1 MTVKVM
7 TNNSKRISQDNPH
20 AWRNP
25 WVLGWI
31 ALVVIVL
38 AVNIAMIS
46 LAFITSPGL
55 VTENYYEKGIDHE
68 DNFNKRMAARSA
80 LGWSYRTEFP
90 TSPVMNTEEL
100 YRFSIVDKVGR
111 PLSDARVNISVYRPS
126 DASVDFNVNMLEVAP
141 GVYQSKLNYPL
152 KGIWELTVQVERG
165 DDQYDFNRRTSV
177 LAQ

>member
-1 MTVKVM
+1 MTTKVM
-7 TNNSKRISQDNPH
+7 TDNSKRISQDNPN

-38 AVNIAMIS
+38 AVNIGMIS
-46 LAFITSPGL
+46 LAFITNPGL
-55 VTENYYEKGIDHE
+55 VTEDYYEKGIDYE
-68 DNFNKRMAARSA
+68 ENFNKRTAARNA

-100 YRFSIVDKVGR
+100 YRFSIVDKAGR
-111 PLSDARVNISVYRPS
+111 PLSDARVNISLYRPS
-126 DASVDFNVNMLEVAP
+126 DVAADFNVAMLEVAP
-141 GVYQSKLNYPL
+141 GVYQAKLSYPL
-152 KGIWELTVQVERG
+152 KGLWELTVQIERG
-165 DDQYDFNRRTSV
+165 EDKYDFNRRSSV

>member
-1 MTVKVM
+1 MTAKLM
-7 TNNSKRISQDNPH
+7 TNNSKRISQDNPN

-31 ALVVIVL
+31 ALVVVVL
-38 AVNIAMIS
+38 AVNIGMIS

-55 VTENYYEKGIDHE
+55 VTEDYYEKGIDHE
-68 DNFNKRMAARSA
+68 KNFNKRMAARSA

-90 TSPVMNTEEL
+90 TSPIMNTEQL

-126 DASVDFNVNMLEVAP
+126 DADADFNVSMLEVAP
-141 GVYQSKLNYPL
+141 GIYQAKVNYPL
-152 KGIWELTVQVERG
+152 KGIWELTVQIQRG
-165 DDQYDFNRRTSV
+165 EDQYDLNRRTSV